1 MREASFIAESLRPA
15 RTPLQPGRAAFAIR
29 LPSLRGAAQNRAMTR
44 PLPADGGTRAF
55 RALSA
60 LTFAFAWVPVVWVHF
75 TVTRGFS
82 PDAYA
87 ALWATYY
94 LAMVACELPW
104 GWLADRIGR
113 RPVLVAG
120 PAVLALAFVLLGRC
134 EDLAAC
140 HVLMAVVGAA
150 HALIS
155 GADSAWLYD
164 HLLAAGRGG
173 DALAEET
180 VAHRWRLFGVSALD
194 VLGGLVAWRFG
205 TPAAFDVAAGVM
217 LLAALLATRLPEPRR
232 TRGARLPRLSS
243 LLAGLRAPGV
253 AWVLGWFVA
262 AFALVRVGFQL
273 YQPTLLA
280 LGAGDLRLHG
290 LLLAVLNLV
299 AGLSAFFV
307 IRIWG
312 ALGERRAAG
321 LVLLLLSLS
330 FGGLALGSAWLLAP
344 LLALQQVAFA
354 FLQPLGRTALN
365 QRIPSAER
373 ASLLS
378 VQSLLARLA
387 FGALLFAGHWETAF
401 TTTLS
406 RTYFEL
412 AAAALLLAGFA
423 VFAHPDRKA
432 RLETAPDG

>member
-1 MREASFIAESLRPA
+1 
-15 RTPLQPGRAAFAIR
+15 
-29 LPSLRGAAQNRAMTR
+29 MTG
-44 PLPADGGTRAF
+44 PLPADRGTRAF
-55 RALSA
+55 RAYSA

-75 TVTRGFS
+75 TSTRGFS

-87 ALWATYY
+87 ALWASYY
-94 LAMVACELPW
+94 LSMVACELPW

-120 PAVLALAFVLLGRC
+120 PAVLAVAFLLLGRC
-134 EDLAAC
+134 GGLLAC
-140 HVLMAVVGAA
+140 HALMATVGAA

-164 HLLAAGRGG
+164 HLVAAGRRE

-194 VLGGLVAWRFG
+194 LVGGLVAWRFG

-217 LLAALLATRLPEPRR
+217 LLAALLATRLPEARPAAHAQTPR
-232 TRGARLPRLSS
+232 AANV
-243 LLAGLRAPGV
+243 LAALRAPGV
-253 AWVLGWFVA
+253 AWVLAWFVA
-262 AFALVRVGFQL
+262 AFALMRVGFQL

-280 LGAGDLRLHG
+280 LGAADLRLHG

-307 IRIWG
+307 IRAWG

-321 LVLLLLSLS
+321 LVLLLLSVSFAGLS
-330 FGGLALGSAWLLAP
+330 LGSPWLLAP
-344 LLALQQVAFA
+344 LLGLQQVAFA

-365 QRIPSAER
+365 RRIPSAER

-387 FGALLFAGHWETAF
+387 FGL
-401 TTTLS
+401 
-406 RTYFEL
+406 
-412 AAAALLLAGFA
+412 LLLAGGWDSAFTTSLPSTYVELAA
-423 VFAHPDRKA
+423 VGLLGAGLFVFVHPDRKA
-432 RLETAPDG
+432 RLETAPHG